1 MQSNNF
7 SSNPTG
13 KLNVPNSTVSP
24 IVQRRIIA
32 TLFAAQSIF
41 SAALLQT
48 FTVTAIV
55 ATKLTGLE
63 SLAGI
68 PGTLNLAGRAF
79 IGYPI
84 AWLMERYGRRVSF
97 VLGYLLG
104 GLGAVISAYAIWL
117 GSFLLFCLG
126 ALLLGMGRGISE
138 QTRYAAAEVYVP
150 AERGKVIGWIVSA
163 STIGSIV
170 GPLLIVPSTRWSEHF
185 LANTFIGPFL
195 LAGLMAGV
203 TALLVFVYLR
213 PDPLTIGQ
221 QLSASELS
229 PSQQLQQANAPV
241 RPMAEIFAN
250 GTLRL
255 ALAAMVIGQFV
266 MTLIMSITALHME
279 HNGHGMQDISWVLMA
294 HTLGMFGLAIVT
306 GWLIQRVGQVN
317 MILVGGSVL
326 VLSAIVAPLSPD
338 FMPLAA
344 SLFLLG
350 LGWNFCFIAG
360 SSLLSNSLAAHER
373 VRAQGFGETFVSIAS
388 GVASLG
394 SFVLFAYGGILLVCA
409 MGLACALL
417 FMASAVWSTQRN
429 PVIEASEPQA

>member
-1 MQSNNF
+1 MKDDFFLCQHNF
-7 SSNPTG
+7 RRVHMST
-13 KLNVPNSTVSP
+13 STVSSSA
-24 IVQRRIIA
+24 QRRITA
-32 TLFAAQSIF
+32 TLFTAQSIF

-48 FTVTAIV
+48 FTVTTIV
-55 ATKLTGLE
+55 GAQLSGRE

-84 AWLMERYGRRVSF
+84 SWLMERYGRRVSF
-97 VLGYLLG
+97 VIGYLLG
-104 GLGAVISAYAIWL
+104 AVGAGVSAYAIWL
-117 GSFLLFCLG
+117 GSFLVFCLG

-138 QTRYAAAEVYVP
+138 QTRYAAAEVYLP

-163 STIGSIV
+163 STIGSII
-170 GPLLIVPSTRWSEHF
+170 GPLLVGPSSHWSERW
-185 LANTFIGPFL
+185 LANTFIGPFV
-195 LAGLMAGV
+195 LAGAMAIA
-203 TALLVFVYLR
+203 TALLVFLYLR
-213 PDPLTIGQ
+213 PDPLTISRQLDAREQAQ
-221 QLSASELS
+221 QVIG
-229 PSQQLQQANAPV
+229 PT
-241 RPMAEIFAN
+241 RPMSEIFAN

-279 HNGHGMQDISWVLMA
+279 HNGHDMQAISWVLMA

-317 MILVGGSVL
+317 MILVGGAVL
-326 VLSAIVAPLSPD
+326 VLSAILAPLSPD

-373 VRAQGFGETFVSIAS
+373 VRAQGFGETFVSVAS

-394 SFVLFAYGGILLVCA
+394 SAVLFAYGGILLVCA
-409 MGLACALL
+409 MGLAFALL
-417 FMASAVWSTQRN
+417 FMASAVWSTQRRA
-429 PVIEASEPQA
+429 VVEISERQA

>member
-1 MQSNNF
+1 M
-7 SSNPTG
+7 
-13 KLNVPNSTVSP
+13 
-24 IVQRRIIA
+24 
-32 TLFAAQSIF
+32 
-41 SAALLQT
+41 
-48 FTVTAIV
+48 
-55 ATKLTGLE
+55 
-63 SLAGI
+63 
-68 PGTLNLAGRAF
+68 
-79 IGYPI
+79 
-84 AWLMERYGRRVSF
+84 
-97 VLGYLLG
+97 
-104 GLGAVISAYAIWL
+104 
-117 GSFLLFCLG
+117 
-126 ALLLGMGRGISE
+126 
-138 QTRYAAAEVYVP
+138 
-150 AERGKVIGWIVSA
+150 
-163 STIGSIV
+163 
-170 GPLLIVPSTRWSEHF
+170 
-185 LANTFIGPFL
+185 
-195 LAGLMAGV
+195 
-203 TALLVFVYLR
+203 
-213 PDPLTIGQ
+213 
-221 QLSASELS
+221 
-229 PSQQLQQANAPV
+229 
-241 RPMAEIFAN
+241 
-250 GTLRL
+250 RL

>member
-1 MQSNNF
+1 M
-7 SSNPTG
+7 
-13 KLNVPNSTVSP
+13 PNLTVSP
-24 IVQRRIIA
+24 TVQRRITA

-48 FTVTAIV
+48 FTLTTIV
-55 ATKLTGLE
+55 AAQLSGLE

-84 AWLMERYGRRVSF
+84 TWLMERYGRRASF
-97 VLGYLLG
+97 VIGYLLG
-104 GLGAVISAYAIWL
+104 AVGAVVSAYAIWL

-138 QTRYAAAEVYVP
+138 QTRYAAAEVYLP
-150 AERGKVIGWIVSA
+150 EQRGKVIGWIVSA

-170 GPLLIVPSTRWSEHF
+170 GPLLVAPSSQWSGHW
-185 LANTFIGPFL
+185 LANTFVGPFL
-195 LAGLMAGV
+195 LAGLMAVV
-203 TALLVFVYLR
+203 TALVVFFYLR
-213 PDPLTIGQ
+213 PDPLIIGRQ
-221 QLSASELS
+221 VGAREQMQ
-229 PSQQLQQANAPV
+229 PINAPM
-241 RPMAEIFAN
+241 RPMTEIFAN
-250 GTLRL
+250 PTLRL

-279 HNGHGMQDISWVLMA
+279 HHGHDVQAISWVLMA

-326 VLSAIVAPLSPD
+326 TLSAILAPLSPD
-338 FMPLAA
+338 FMPLALA
-344 SLFLLG
+344 LFLLG

-394 SFVLFAYGGILLVCA
+394 SAVLFAYGGILLVCA
-409 MGLACALL
+409 MGLAFTLI
-417 FMASAVWSTQRN
+417 FMASTVWSTQRH
-429 PVIEASEPQA
+429 PLTQVRSTQPEEAI